1 MIISIPQGLKTAFSS
16 TVGKQTAAKVS
27 SQTLVVLHRPLETK
41 SQCAFYP
48 KERWPSAI
56 TGLCIGIMYI
66 TPSRVLKLEFTAFS

>member
-41 SQCAFYP
+41 SQCALSTP
-48 KERWPSAI
+48 RRG
-56 TGLCIGIMYI
+56 GLLLSQGFVLALC
-66 TPSRVLKLEFTAFS
+66 TSRPAGF